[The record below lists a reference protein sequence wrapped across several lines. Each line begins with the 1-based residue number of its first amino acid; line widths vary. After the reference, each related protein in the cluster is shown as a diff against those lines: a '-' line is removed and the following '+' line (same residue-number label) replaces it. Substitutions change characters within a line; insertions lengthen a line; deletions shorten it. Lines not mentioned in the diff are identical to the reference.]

1 MPIEKRMRGRLD
13 RPGPF
18 LAEVTNNID
27 PTYMGNLEVA
37 LIKGMAMPVDVQAG
51 TFTVK
56 YLSPFYGVTSLR
68 YEGNNPKDFN
78 DVQKSYGMWAI
89 PPDIGTIVMVIFVD
103 GDPQQGYWIG
113 CVPDQFQ
120 NHMVPGIA
128 ASKRVDV
135 TPEQREKYGT
145 DYLPV
150 AEFHKSSR
158 KLTSLLVHDIPK
170 PVHPFADRLLAQ
182 GLLLDTVR
190 GVTSSSAR
198 RDLPS
203 SVFGISTPGPI
214 DKNGKKVSVGY
225 ETKKMSPVSRL
236 GGSTFVMDDGDVN
249 GLNEL
254 VRIRTRTG
262 HQILLHNSADLI
274 YIANSKGTAWIE
286 LTSMGKID
294 IYAEDSVSIHT
305 KGDFNLRADRDFNL
319 EAGRNFNVAAAE
331 GEVNFNARKNFNLIA
346 DEMKIGLSGNYNL
359 ISGKDLKL
367 SATGNINTAAGGEYK
382 NSATGSFSIA
392 SGAALKLGSSATL
405 SLSGSVIRASA
416 GKIDLNGP
424 AADAPS
430 LPEFAEQPKPLNLY
444 SVPQRD
450 SAAGWAGGK
459 YYKAENLITTLQRV
473 PSHEPWDQHEDINPQ
488 QFTLDKTDTAIEA
501 PAKTSNNTVV
511 VPPTASANTPY
522 PAKNGPAADR
532 GTVRKE
538 KFPWTT
544 DRPFLDKVKQVAASL
559 KFDPIDLL
567 AFMNLESARTFDPAI
582 TNDLGY
588 TGLIQFGS
596 AAAQDLG
603 TTTSYLRQLSRVQQM
618 DWVEKYFRFWKWP
631 TSKCPNPTLANLYLT
646 ILLPSCRFYAPDQK
660 VADASDPKTRN
671 YYLKNPGFDPKKLG
685 YFTAEMVG
693 NTVLS
698 HKREVLQCLSNAGVT
713 L

>member
-1 MPIEKRMRGRLD
+1 MRGKID

-27 PTYMGNLEVA
+27 PTYMGSLEVA
-37 LIKGMAMPVDVQAG
+37 LIKGMPSSVDNQAN

-68 YEGNNPKDFN
+68 HEGNNPKDFN
-78 DVQKSYGMWAI
+78 DVQKSYGMWAV

-103 GDPQQGYWIG
+103 GDPQQGYWMG
-113 CVPDQFQ
+113 CVPDSFQ
-120 NHMVPGIA
+120 NHMIPGIA
-128 ASKRVDV
+128 ASKKVDV

-158 KLTSLLVHDIPK
+158 QLKSLLVHDIPK

-203 SVFGISTPGPI
+203 SVFGISTPGPV
-214 DKNGKKVSVGY
+214 DKNGKKAVVGY
-225 ETKKMSPVSRL
+225 ETKRTVPVSRL

-262 HQILLHNSADLI
+262 HQILLHNSADII
-274 YIANSKGTAWIE
+274 YIANSKGTAWVE

-319 EAGRNFNVAAAE
+319 EAGRNFNVSAAE
-331 GEVNFNARKNFNLIA
+331 GEVNFNARKNFNVIA

-359 ISGKDLKL
+359 ISAKDLKL
-367 SATGNINTAAGGEYK
+367 SAVGTINTSAGAESK
-382 NSATGSFSIA
+382 HSATGSYSIA

-450 SAAGWAGGK
+450 TSYGWTGGK
-459 YYKAENLITTLQRV
+459 YYKAPDLVTILQRV
-473 PSHEPWDQHEDINPQ
+473 PSHEPWDQHEDLNPQ
-488 QFTLDKTDTAIEA
+488 QFTLAKTDTTVEA
-501 PAKTSNNTVV
+501 PVPDKPVVGPSAPVPVAASSN
-511 VPPTASANTPY
+511 PPY

-532 GTVRKE
+532 GTVQGV

-544 DRPFLDKVKQVAASL
+544 DKPFLDKVKQVAASL
-559 KFDPIDLL
+559 KFQPIDLL

-582 TNDLGY
+582 TNNLGY

-596 AAAQDLG
+596 AAAKDLG

-618 DWVEKYFRFWKWP
+618 DWVEKYFRLWKWP
-631 TSKCPNPTLANLYLT
+631 TSQCPNPNLSNLYLT
-646 ILLPSCRFYAPDQK
+646 ILLPAFRFYSPSQV
-660 VADASDPKTRN
+660 VASKSDPKTSS
-671 YYLKNPGFDPKKLG
+671 YYLNNKGSFDPTNLG

-693 NTVLS
+693 NAVAL

-713 L
+713 V

>member
-1 MPIEKRMRGRLD
+1 M
-13 RPGPF
+13 
-18 LAEVTNNID
+18 
-27 PTYMGNLEVA
+27 
-37 LIKGMAMPVDVQAG
+37 
-51 TFTVK
+51 
-56 YLSPFYGVTSLR
+56 
-68 YEGNNPKDFN
+68 
-78 DVQKSYGMWAI
+78 
-89 PPDIGTIVMVIFVD
+89 
-103 GDPQQGYWIG
+103 G

-128 ASKRVDV
+128 ASKRADV

-203 SVFGISTPGPI
+203 SVFGISTPGPV

-225 ETKKMSPVSRL
+225 ETKKMAPVSRL
-236 GGSTFVMDDGDVN
+236 GGSTFVMDDGDAN

-294 IYAEDSVSIHT
+294 IYAEDSISIRT

-319 EAGRNFNVAAAE
+319 EAGRNFNVSASE
-331 GEVNFNARKNFNLIA
+331 GNINFNSRKNFNVIA
-346 DEMKIGLSGNYNL
+346 DEMKVGLSGNYNL

-367 SATGNINTAAGGEYK
+367 SATGNINTAAGGEHK

-392 SGAALKLGSSATL
+392 SGAALKIGSGGTL
-405 SLSGSVIRASA
+405 SLSGSNIRASA

-424 AADAPS
+424 AADSPS
-430 LPEFAEQPKPLNLY
+430 LPEFAEQPEPLNLY

-450 SAAGWAGGK
+450 SSAGWSGGK
-459 YYKAENLITTLQRV
+459 YYKAPDLITILQRV

-488 QFTLDKTDTAIEA
+488 QFTVEKTDITIETPVTAS
-501 PAKTSNNTVV
+501 TNNTVSTA
-511 VPPTASANTPY
+511 PAPASANAPY

-532 GTVRKE
+532 GTVRGQ

-582 TNDLGY
+582 TNNLGY

-596 AAAQDLG
+596 AAAKDLG

-631 TSKCPNPTLANLYLT
+631 STQCPNPTLSNLYLT
-646 ILLPSCRFYAPDQK
+646 ILLPSCRFYAPNQK
-660 VADASDPKTRN
+660 VADKSDPKTSN
-671 YYLKNPGFDPKKLG
+671 YYLKNQGPFDPARLG

-693 NTVLS
+693 NTVLL
-698 HKREVLQCLSNAGVT
+698 HKREVQQCLSKAGVT